1 MRAKYFV
8 SWLMQWAGWV
18 VVGLLGVTGCQSNT
32 TIKAETKVAKKLAA
46 PAPAPSV
53 APEGVGAPFVGYHR
67 YRGTVGGRPVLLEL
81 TVDSTTDFRRK
92 GLRCEGSYFYERLTG
107 GTLALKT
114 AGPYQPGQ
122 PLRLVEDPTGTW
134 QAEQPLGPGLTGT
147 WTSRTGRRLPFAL
160 REDYQGAVRYEMLA
174 TTARGHACPP
184 DPEMPTQYAAWSPFA
199 ELTHSYLHLLGPDT
213 LRPAL
218 RRLQCPVPA
227 RRRAL
232 VRAEAR
238 TDDHDC
244 TLVEQDVRVW
254 LNAYG
259 LLSVSEGEYVNEYN
273 GSRPHAE
280 SRPVLY
286 DLRTGRPLT
295 LAEVL
300 RPGADTLLERLAA
313 HQLRREQ
320 AKIAETSPCRPL
332 DGADRVA
339 ISLPRNGVLFDCQG
353 ILLAYYP
360 GELGSG
366 DCDSSD
372 LSIPYP
378 ELLPLLRPD
387 SPVARMLCERGLWRG
402 GRGRR

>member
-1 MRAKYFV
+1 MRVVA
-8 SWLMQWAGWV
+8 LAGLIG
-18 VVGLLGVTGCQSNT
+18 VVGLASCQTDTSSRQ
-32 TIKAETKVAKKLAA
+32 ETQGAGPPPVQAA
-46 PAPAPSV
+46 PLPAVPVAPA
-53 APEGVGAPFVGYHR
+53 APYLGYHR
-67 YRGTVGGRPVLLEL
+67 YRGTVGQLPVLLEL
-81 TVDSTTDFRRK
+81 TVDSTTDFQQK

-107 GTLALKT
+107 GTLALKM
-114 AGPYQPGQ
+114 AGPYQPSQ
-122 PLRLVEDPTGTW
+122 PLRLVEGPTGTW
-134 QAEQPLGPGLTGT
+134 QAGQPLGPVLTGT
-147 WTSRTGRRLPFAL
+147 WTSRTGRRLPFML

-184 DPEMPTQYAAWSPFA
+184 DPEMPTQYAAWQPFA
-199 ELTHSYLHLLGPDT
+199 ALTHRYLHLLGPDT

-238 TDDHDC
+238 TDAHDC
-244 TLVEQDVRVW
+244 TQVEESVQVW

-280 SRPVLY
+280 SRQVLY

-313 HQLRREQ
+313 YHLRHD
-320 AKIAETSPCRPL
+320 ETNMVDIPPCHTL
-332 DGADRVA
+332 DGVDSVA
-339 ISLPRNGVLFDCQG
+339 IRLPQSGVIFDCQG
-353 ILLAYYP
+353 VLLSYNL
-360 GELGSG
+360 GEMVPWACGGSE
-366 DCDSSD
+366 
-372 LSIPYP
+372 LSIPYT
-378 ELLPLLRPD
+378 ELVPLLRPD
-387 SPVARMLCERGLWRG
+387 SPVARMLCERGLWRTSKKQ
-402 GRGRR
+402 